1 VSSFPFVGSVIN
13 GDKSISEGITHR
25 IKKGNTRVVPEVP
38 DLTKKK
44 KHFGKKSL
52 YFST

>member
-1 VSSFPFVGSVIN
+1 MSKSGSEILKNQNMQEAYVLLKN
-13 GDKSISEGITHR
+13 D
-25 IKKGNTRVVPEVP
+25 TRLVPEVP

-44 KHFGKKSL
+44 KHFGKKCL